1 MKIEE
6 VLKLEDGTEVYTQIR
21 GVNMIWGVVVSIMVL
36 IAPRIIVGMLLSK
49 ILKED

>member
-1 MKIEE
+1 
-6 VLKLEDGTEVYTQIR
+6 
-21 GVNMIWGVVVSIMVL
+21 MIWGVVVSIMVL